1 MNNLSD
7 EDPQLTNFLRQHRSM
22 APPDSIELEDRLM
35 AEIELLPTT
44 KTPRISRLALRRII
58 GSLGIL
64 TLGTIGITIHYL
76 MNPPEQNVAEL
87 HQLDRY
93 LLAHSHSFVAEPGS
107 IDNADDLDSFLLQDD
122 DSDNM

>member
-7 EDPQLTNFLRQHRSM
+7 EDPQLTSFLRQHHPT
-22 APPDSIELEDRLM
+22 APPDSLELEDRLM
-35 AEIELLPTT
+35 AEIDLLPIN
-44 KTPRISRLALRRII
+44 KTPRVSRLVLRKII

-64 TLGTIGITIHYL
+64 MLGTIGVTIHYL
-76 MNPPEQNVAEL
+76 MNPSEPSVAEL

-93 LLAHSHSFVAEPGS
+93 LLAHSHSFVTELTS
-107 IDNADDLDSFLLQDD
+107 IDNSDDLDSFLLQDD